1 MLKNIIVVLVALGV
15 VILCLS
21 CFLWGQFRGERSVGR
36 EMNALAALEQAVLE
50 FRETQ
55 GRLPTEDELSEMRR
69 RHSASLIP
77 CDLKEGRMVFYSGM
91 LNSGP
96 VIVVRVQ
103 TSGAFLITR
112 ERLEDQP

>member
-1 MLKNIIVVLVALGV
+1 MLKNIVVVLVALGA

-21 CFLWGQFRGERSVGR
+21 CFFWGQVRGERTVAR

-55 GRLPTEDELSEMRR
+55 GRLPNWDELSEMRR
-69 RHSASLIP
+69 SQAASLIP
-77 CDLKEGRMVFYSGM
+77 CDLKEGRMVFYSGV

-103 TSGAFLITR
+103 PSGAFLVTR
-112 ERLEDQP
+112 ERLND